1 MMICFTAFYIFMTFI
16 EKGAARFSLPVFDLL
31 MYKSMVFHDVSVLS
45 HDFKTC
51 LIFYQALSTGFQFF
65 INLLEPWVCRPFV
78 YIQIFC
84 VLISLFSLL
93 YLFFTQ
99 KLYRVFFR
107 CFSPIFLCFS
117 RFYSKIKT
125 LFKLSVFYKCE
136 SML

>member
-1 MMICFTAFYIFMTFI
+1 MAGRASRASGGVPKCFTAFYFFM
-16 EKGAARFSLPVFDLL
+16 EKGLSDFPFLFFDLL

-84 VLISLFSLL
+84 ALISKNVRL
-93 YLFFTQ
+93 Q
-99 KLYRVFFR
+99 A
-107 CFSPIFLCFS
+107 
-117 RFYSKIKT
+117 
-125 LFKLSVFYKCE
+125 
-136 SML
+136 